1 MDILVIGGVAA
12 GTKTAAKLKREH
24 RDYNV
29 TIITMGKDISYAGC
43 GLPYYVG
50 GVIENKESLIV
61 NTPENFEKL
70 TQVKVITNTEAL
82 KINRDSKIVST
93 KNVVTNEEKEFKYDK
108 LVIATGADPIK
119 PNLDGI
125 NLKGV
130 YYVRTPEDAIKLRDI
145 IENDEIKRAVVVGGG
160 FIGLEI
166 AENLLENNIKT
177 TVIDAS
183 ESIPPGFDKE
193 ISLYLQEKLID
204 NGIMVL
210 TNEKVVSIIGDEK
223 VSKIKTDKRVIKA
236 DLVIMSV
243 GIKPN
248 TKIAEEC
255 GLNLEDNK
263 TISVDYNMQTSD
275 ENIFAVGDCASV
287 KNIITNKVTWS
298 PMGSSA
304 NKEGRCVA
312 RTIAGKESKFKGVL
326 GTSIVKLLDINAART
341 GLTEEEA
348 ISLGYNTESVIVP
361 LDDKAH
367 YYPGAGLLFIKL
379 IADIDS
385 EKILGAQVFGKGSV
399 DKQIDTVATA
409 IHFGGKLSDLQDLD
423 LAYAPPFS
431 TAISPLGH
439 AANVLLNK
447 ITEGVKIVRFEDFI
461 ENKDSYKI
469 VDVNKVPTLEN
480 ALYLDLSSI
489 DGKIENLNYDD
500 KILLVC
506 ARGKRAYLTYNRMK
520 YYGYKDVNILE
531 GGLSLNKEMGEYNT
545 RTKKISKGSGF
556 FIK

>member
-409 IHFGGKLSDLQDLD
+409 IYFGGKLSDLQDLD

-531 GGLSLNKEMGEYNT
+531 GGLSLNKEMGEL
-545 RTKKISKGSGF
+545 
-556 FIK
+556 

>member
-12 GTKTAAKLKREH
+12 GTKTAAKLKREN

-193 ISLYLQEKLID
+193 ISSYLQEKLID

-223 VSKIKTDKRVIKA
+223 VSKIKTDKRAIKA

-255 GLNLEDNK
+255 GLNLENNK

-399 DKQIDTVATA
+399 DKQIDTVATS

-447 ITEGVKIVRFEDFI
+447 ITEGVKIVRFEDFM
-461 ENKDSYKI
+461 ENKESYKI

-520 YYGYKDVNILE
+520 YYGYNDVNILE
-531 GGLSLNKEMGEYNT
+531 GGLSLNKEMGEL
-545 RTKKISKGSGF
+545 
-556 FIK
+556 

>member
-1 MDILVIGGVAA
+1 MNILVIGGVAA
-12 GTKTAAKLKREH
+12 GTKTAAKLKREN

-50 GVIENKESLIV
+50 GVIENKESLII

-70 TQVKVITNTEAL
+70 TQVKVITNTEVL
-82 KINRDSKIVST
+82 KINRDNKTVIT
-93 KNVVTNEEKEFKYDK
+93 KNTVTSEEKEFKYDK

-119 PNLDGI
+119 PKLDGI

-130 YYVRTPEDAIKLRDI
+130 YYVRTPEDAIKLRSI
-145 IENDEIKRAVVVGGG
+145 IENEKIKRVVVVGGG

-177 TVIDAS
+177 TVIDAN
-183 ESIPPGFDKE
+183 ENIPPGFDKE
-193 ISLYLQEKLID
+193 VSLYLQEKLID
-204 NGIMVL
+204 NGIMIL

-223 VSKIKTDKRVIKA
+223 VSKVKTNKRAIKA

-287 KNIITNKVTWS
+287 KNIITNKSTWS

-312 RTIAGKESKFKGVL
+312 RTIAGKESKFNGVL
-326 GTSIVKLLDINAART
+326 GTSIVKLLDISAART
-341 GLTEEEA
+341 GLTEKDA

-367 YYPGAGLLFIKL
+367 YYPGSGLLFIKL

-480 ALYLDLSSI
+480 ALYLDLSNI
-489 DGKIENLNYDD
+489 NGKIENLDYDD

-506 ARGKRAYLTYNRMK
+506 ARGKRAYLTYNKMK

-531 GGLSLNKEMGEYNT
+531 GGLSLNKEVGEL
-545 RTKKISKGSGF
+545 
-556 FIK
+556 

>member
-43 GLPYYVG
+43 GLPYYIG

-531 GGLSLNKEMGEYNT
+531 GGLSLNKEMGEL
-545 RTKKISKGSGF
+545 
-556 FIK
+556 

>member
-1 MDILVIGGVAA
+1 
-12 GTKTAAKLKREH
+12 
-24 RDYNV
+24 
-29 TIITMGKDISYAGC
+29 
-43 GLPYYVG
+43 
-50 GVIENKESLIV
+50 
-61 NTPENFEKL
+61 
-70 TQVKVITNTEAL
+70 
-82 KINRDSKIVST
+82 
-93 KNVVTNEEKEFKYDK
+93 
-108 LVIATGADPIK
+108 
-119 PNLDGI
+119 
-125 NLKGV
+125 
-130 YYVRTPEDAIKLRDI
+130 
-145 IENDEIKRAVVVGGG
+145 
-160 FIGLEI
+160 
-166 AENLLENNIKT
+166 
-177 TVIDAS
+177 
-183 ESIPPGFDKE
+183 
-193 ISLYLQEKLID
+193 
-204 NGIMVL
+204 MVL

-223 VSKIKTDKRVIKA
+223 VSKIKTDKRAIKA

-409 IHFGGKLSDLQDLD
+409 IYFGGKLSDLQDLD

-520 YYGYKDVNILE
+520 YYGYNDVNILE
-531 GGLSLNKEMGEYNT
+531 GGLSLNKEMGEL
-545 RTKKISKGSGF
+545 
-556 FIK
+556 

>member
-210 TNEKVVSIIGDEK
+210 TNEKVVSIIEDEK

-531 GGLSLNKEMGEYNT
+531 GGLSLNKEMGEL
-545 RTKKISKGSGF
+545 
-556 FIK
+556 